1 MNFLSLLLF
10 FTSIASVILGVI
22 VYFLNRKNLLNRI
35 FALTLW
41 FHAYWAST
49 QFMMLVST
57 DSQAAYIWDKS
68 GFLAPFSMA
77 LLLHFGLVFTE
88 NEMLKDKKTYLL
100 IYSPALV
107 FSLFHLTTD
116 LMTGPIVLGYW
127 GFINTLPSNIWIWVL
142 SKVWSASVA
151 FFLLF
156 LFAKYYFFGVPEAKK
171 MQARYVVIGFSI
183 PILTGIITDVVLP
196 SFNADLPSISSLSTI
211 MYSSLVVFA
220 LWKYN
225 LFTLTPEIAAK
236 SILDTVP
243 DSIILTDLDGII
255 LTVNRGGLVFFGY
268 SQSGLVGKSI
278 KLLFAKDQIGH
289 VFLTNVSQEGII
301 RNFEAKCKMRNGKE
315 QPVLF
320 SVSLVTD
327 DNGKGLGFVFTIRD
341 ITELKQMQMRLVK
354 AERLASIGELAGMV
368 GHDIRNPLQG
378 IRLALYRLKTK
389 YGPALGAEGKEI
401 CKKIDEC
408 VTRTDKIVNDLLD
421 YSREIKLELEKSN
434 PKLLLKK
441 TLPAIQVPKKI
452 KVINNTQDTPEVMV
466 DSEKIVRVL
475 INIVKNA
482 LEAMPRGGTLTIT
495 SKEVENKLEISFA
508 DTGEGMTEETLNR
521 LWVPLFTT
529 KAKGMGF
536 GLSICKR
543 LVEAHGGSISA
554 KSTIGKGTTLT
565 LRVPIVSEPLIENGG
580 MVFDEESAPS
590 VRASQ

>member
-1 MNFLSLLLF
+1 
-10 FTSIASVILGVI
+10 
-22 VYFLNRKNLLNRI
+22 
-35 FALTLW
+35 
-41 FHAYWAST
+41 
-49 QFMMLVST
+49 
-57 DSQAAYIWDKS
+57 
-68 GFLAPFSMA
+68 MA
-77 LLLHFGLVFTE
+77 LMLHFGLVFTE
-88 NEMLKDKKTYLL
+88 NEILKNKKAYLL
-100 IYSPALV
+100 IYSPALI

-127 GFINTLPSNIWIWVL
+127 GFINTLPSTIWIWGL
-142 SKVWSASVA
+142 SKVWSASIA

-156 LFAKYYFFGVPEAKK
+156 LFAKYYFFGVAEAKK
-171 MQARYVVIGFSI
+171 MQARYVVIGFAL
-183 PILTGIITDVVLP
+183 PILTGVITDVVLP
-196 SFNADLPSISSLSTI
+196 SFNADLPSISSLSTTL
-211 MYSSLVVFA
+211 YSSLVVFA

-243 DSIILTDLDGII
+243 DSIILTNLDGVI

-268 SQSGLVGKSI
+268 SEFELVGKSV
-278 KLLFAKDQIGH
+278 KSLFAQDQVGK
-289 VFLTNVSQEGII
+289 VFLTNVSQEGVI
-301 RNFEAKCKMRNGKE
+301 RNFEVKCKMRNGDEK
-315 QPVLF
+315 PVLF

-378 IRLALYRLKTK
+378 IRLALYRLETK
-389 YGPALGAEGKEI
+389 HGPRLGSEGKEI

-408 VTRTDKIVNDLLD
+408 VTKSDKIVNDLLD

-441 TLPAIQVPKKI
+441 TLSAIQVPKKI

-466 DSEKIVRVL
+466 DTEKIVRVL

-482 LEAMPRGGTLTIT
+482 LEAMPCGGTLTIT
-495 SKEVENKLEISFA
+495 SKEVEDKLEMNFA
-508 DTGEGMTEETLNR
+508 DTGEGMTEETLNK

-554 KSTIGKGTTLT
+554 KSIIGKGTTIT
-565 LRVPIVSEPLIENGG
+565 LRVPIVSEPLVENGG
-580 MVFDEESAPS
+580 MVFEDESTPS
-590 VRASQ
+590 VSGCAASYENLKPPT